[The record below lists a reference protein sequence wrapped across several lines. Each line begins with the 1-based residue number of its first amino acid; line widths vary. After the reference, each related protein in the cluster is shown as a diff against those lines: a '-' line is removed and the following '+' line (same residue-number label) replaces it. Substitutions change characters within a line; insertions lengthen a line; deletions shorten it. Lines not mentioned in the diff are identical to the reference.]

1 MERRPGMKQ
10 RVALLAVALLC
21 VGAIL
26 VSGFSFQQG
35 KERQATGVEETP
47 DAKMAKPAQP
57 GEQHERLKAMVGNW
71 KMAGKSWMTPAME
84 PALWDGVS
92 EKKMILGDRFLH
104 EEVHSEMMGQT
115 FTGIGIL
122 GYDNLQGKYQWI
134 WMDDMSTGLMIS
146 EGTCDESGKTLIVIG
161 EYMDPMTA
169 SMQIA
174 KTVVSIV
181 SEDEHVFE
189 MYMKGP
195 NGAEFKSMEISYER
209 AE

>member
-1 MERRPGMKQ
+1 MKQ
-10 RVALLAVALLC
+10 RVALLAVALFC

-26 VSGFSFQQG
+26 VSGFSFQQE
-35 KERQATGVEETP
+35 KEPQATGTEETP
-47 DAKMAKPAQP
+47 DAMMTKSAQP
-57 GEQHERLKAMVGNW
+57 GEHHARLKAMVGTW

-92 EKKMILGDRFLH
+92 KKKMILGGRFLH
-104 EEVHSEMMGQT
+104 EEISSEMMGQP
-115 FTGIGIL
+115 FTGIGIV

-146 EGTCDESGKTLIVIG
+146 EGTCDESGKTLTLVG

-169 SMQIA
+169 NMQTM
-174 KTVVSIV
+174 KTVVGII
-181 SEDEHVFE
+181 SENKHIFE

-195 NGAEFKSMEISYER
+195 DGAEFKNMEISYER
-209 AE
+209 GE